1 MITDSSRIPIYD
13 FLSEILA
20 GVTDNIYSMTL
31 PTETTKSDI
40 EDGFIVTNVGNIN
53 DDSEFEGEA
62 YGWVRCTVTAYIS
75 KKTRGR
81 LNKTLYDAY
90 DKGITA
96 AIKAHTGRVDE
107 GDYYILED
115 SVLSMDDNENTVKGN
130 QYHAFIKSFVVV
142 IDQQS
147 NS

>member
-1 MITDSSRIPIYD
+1 MITYSSRIPIYD
-13 FLSEILA
+13 FLAEVFA
-20 GVTDNIYSMTL
+20 GVTENIYSMTL
-31 PTETTKSDI
+31 PTETTKEDI
-40 EDGFIVTNVGNIN
+40 ANGFIVTNVGNIN
-53 DDSEFEGEA
+53 NESEFEGKA

-81 LNKTLYDAY
+81 LNKTLYKSY
-90 DKGITA
+90 EEGITA
-96 AIKAHTGRVDE
+96 AIKAHAGRVND
-107 GDYYILED
+107 GDYYIMED

-147 NS
+147 NI